1 MTLGVGLYQLHNTSS
16 TTRHRD
22 AWSSIVTDA
31 TNVQV
36 HAEAYLNAMI
46 VYLQSIGCKDPT
58 SIALTHKIA
67 YNANTS
73 STFVIPPAS
82 IIRYRHVRK

>member
-1 MTLGVGLYQLHNTSS
+1 MILGVGLYQLHHTCS

-22 AWSSIVTDA
+22 AWPSIVTDV

-46 VYLQSIGCKDPT
+46 VYLQSIGCENPT

-73 STFVIPPAS
+73 STFVVSPGS
-82 IIRYRHVRK
+82 IIRYRYVRK